1 MTVMTKRKLPARLLL
16 FGDCELEGVGVIAPV
31 QCLGTWCGDQVIY
44 HSKKKAP
51 GNLLTNGPVCR
62 RSQIAHL
69 GFFNYYGSGSRR
81 SRRPLIEGWK

>member
-44 HSKKKAP
+44 HSKKKKLREIYSPTAQFADAAR
-51 GNLLTNGPVCR
+51 LLILASLTITVQEAGG
-62 RSQIAHL
+62 QDAH
-69 GFFNYYGSGSRR
+69 
-81 SRRPLIEGWK
+81 